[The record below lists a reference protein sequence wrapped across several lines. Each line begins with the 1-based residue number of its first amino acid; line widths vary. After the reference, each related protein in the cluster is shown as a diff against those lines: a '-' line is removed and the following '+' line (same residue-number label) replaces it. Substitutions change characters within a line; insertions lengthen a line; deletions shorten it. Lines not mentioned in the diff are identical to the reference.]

1 MKKEGSLVENLLFA
15 FNAVA
20 PSFSIVI
27 LGNFLKHRGI
37 LTEEFV
43 AKGNALC
50 FNVLFPLLVFFN
62 LYDAERIDF
71 TYIKIIFFCIAFIFI
86 SLAILTV
93 LIPKL
98 VKDRRKIS
106 VIIQCMYRGNFML
119 YGLPFSKSLGGA
131 QSVAMA
137 TSIMAATLPIL
148 NTLGVF
154 VYSAFADIDEKP
166 STKKAFINALKNPI
180 IWGVI
185 LGLFFYILKIP
196 MPDFLHSAG
205 SDVAKIATPLAFLFL
220 GGQFEF
226 RSAKKNINVLI
237 AGLVTKLL
245 VIPAIFLIPAI
256 YMLGLRGTEL
266 IPVFIF
272 LSAPTAITNYQMAIQ
287 FDADYELAGDYLI
300 YSMVFSAFT
309 LFFFIYMLRGMGFI

>member
-1 MKKEGSLVENLLFA
+1 MENLLFA

-27 LGNFLKHRGI
+27 LGNFLKHRGV

-50 FNVLFPLLVFFN
+50 FQVLFPLLVFFN
-62 LYDAERIDF
+62 LYDAKRIDF
-71 TYIKIIFFCIAFIFI
+71 TYIKTILFCIAFIFI
-86 SLAILTV
+86 SVAVLTL
-93 LIPKL
+93 LIPRF
-98 VKDRRKIS
+98 VKDKRQIS

-119 YGLPFSKSLGGA
+119 YGLPFSQSLGGA

-148 NTLGVF
+148 NTMGLF
-154 VYSAFADIDEKP
+154 VYSAFADEGEKP
-166 STKKAFINALKNPI
+166 SAKKAFVSALKNPI
-180 IWGVI
+180 IWGV
-185 LGLFFYILKIP
+185 LFGLSFYLLKIP
-196 MPDFLHSAG
+196 MPAFLHTAG
-205 SDVAKIATPLAFLFL
+205 NDVAKIATPLAFLFL
-220 GGQFEF
+220 GGQFEL
-226 RSAKKNINVLI
+226 RSARKNLKVLLV
-237 AGLVTKLL
+237 GLVTKL
-245 VIPAIFLIPAI
+245 IIMPTIFLIPAI
-256 YMLGLRGTEL
+256 YGLGLRGTDL

-287 FDADYELAGDYLI
+287 FNADHELAGDYLI

>member
-1 MKKEGSLVENLLFA
+1 VENLIFA

-20 PSFSIVI
+20 PSFSIVLLGI
-27 LGNFLKHRGI
+27 LLKRVGI
-37 LTEEFV
+37 LTDDFI

-50 FNVLFPLLVFFN
+50 FKILFPLLVFFN
-62 LYDAERIDF
+62 LYDAVSIDF
-71 TYIKIIFFCIAFIFI
+71 TYIKIIVFCIGV
-86 SLAILTV
+86 ILVSVAV
-93 LIPKL
+93 LTPLVPKF
-98 VKDRRKIS
+98 VKDRRK
-106 VIIQCMYRGNFML
+106 VGVMIQCMYRGNFML
-119 YGLPFSKSLGGA
+119 YGLPFSKSLGGEP
-131 QSVAMA
+131 SVALA

-154 VYSAFADIDEKP
+154 IYSAFADMGEKT

-185 LGLFFYILKIP
+185 FGLLFYTLKLP
-196 MPDFLHSAG
+196 MPDFLHTAG
-205 SDVAKIATPLAFLFL
+205 NDVAKIATPLAFLFL

-226 RSAKKNINVLI
+226 RSAKRNLKELAI
-237 AGLVTKLL
+237 GLTTKL
-245 VIPAIFLIPAI
+245 VIVPIIFLWIAVQVFHI
-256 YMLGLRGTEL
+256 SGIDL

-287 FDADYELAGDYLI
+287 FDADYELAGDFLI

-309 LFFFIYMLRGMGFI
+309 LFFFIYALRAMGLI

>member
-1 MKKEGSLVENLLFA
+1 MENLIFA

-27 LGNFLKHRGI
+27 LGNILRRRGV
-37 LTEEFV
+37 LTEEFIT
-43 AKGNALC
+43 KGNALC
-50 FNVLFPLLVFFN
+50 FNALFPLLVFFN
-62 LYDAERIDF
+62 LYDAENIDF
-71 TYIKIIFFCIAFIFI
+71 TYLKIIFYCIGVILI
-86 SLAILTV
+86 SVGILTL
-93 LIPKL
+93 LIPKF
-98 VKDRRKIS
+98 VKDSGKIG

-148 NTLGVF
+148 NTMGVF
-154 VYSAFADIDEKP
+154 VYSAFADMGEKP
-166 STKKAFINALKNPI
+166 SAKKAFLNALKNPI

-185 LGLFFYILKIP
+185 MGMFFYILKLP
-196 MPDFLHSAG
+196 MPTFLHSAG
-205 SDVAKIATPLAFLFL
+205 NDIAKTATPLAFLFL

-226 RSAKKNINVLI
+226 RSAKKNLKVLTI
-237 AGLVTKLL
+237 GLITKLIL
-245 VIPAIFLIPAI
+245 MPTIFLLPAV
-256 YMLGLRGTEL
+256 YFLGLRGTDL

-272 LSAPTAITNYQMAIQ
+272 VSAPTAITNYQMAIQ
-287 FDADYELAGDYLI
+287 FDADYELAGDFLI

-309 LFFFIYMLRGMGFI
+309 LFFFIFILRGMGLI